1 MRANLH
7 NLGKLQ
13 KLVMNYKLS
22 NRELMLIKLLAA
34 IGLITIFIY
43 GTSYLASEINKSKE
57 YLFIEVSK
65 FNEKKQTLSQIKAQ
79 ETNKKIILS
88 MEDFLIKLTDMSIQY
103 EQNDNEIV
111 IKGLSS
117 LDALQI
123 ITDIETNNADVKSF
137 ILNAEEPPNI
147 IFSINFNGSNLTS
160 YFYSFL
166 TFI

>member
-1 MRANLH
+1 
-7 NLGKLQ
+7 
-13 KLVMNYKLS
+13 MNYKLS

-43 GTSYLASEINKSKE
+43 GTSYLATEINKSKE
-57 YLFIEVSK
+57 YLFIEVNK

-79 ETNKKIILS
+79 ETNKKVILS
-88 MEDFLIKLTDMSIQY
+88 LDDFLIKLTDMSIQY

-147 IFSINFNGSNLTS
+147 ILSINFNG
-160 YFYSFL
+160 
-166 TFI
+166 

>member
-34 IGLITIFIY
+34 IGLISIFIY

-57 YLFIEVSK
+57 YLFIEVNK

-88 MEDFLIKLTDMSIQY
+88 LEDFLIKLTDMSIQY

-147 IFSINFNGSNLTS
+147 ILSINFNG
-160 YFYSFL
+160 
-166 TFI
+166 

>member
-1 MRANLH
+1 MRADLH
-7 NLGKLQ
+7 NLGKLR

-57 YLFIEVSK
+57 YLFIEVNK

-88 MEDFLIKLTDMSIQY
+88 LEDFLIKLTEMGIQY
-103 EQNDNEIV
+103 VQNDNEIV

-123 ITDIETNNADVKSF
+123 ITDIETNNADINSF

-147 IFSINFNGSNLTS
+147 ILSINFNG
-160 YFYSFL
+160 
-166 TFI
+166 

>member
-1 MRANLH
+1 
-7 NLGKLQ
+7 
-13 KLVMNYKLS
+13 MNYKFS
-22 NRELMLIKLLAA
+22 NRELILIKLLAA
-34 IGLITIFIY
+34 IGLISIFIY

-57 YLFIEVSK
+57 YLFIEVNK

-88 MEDFLIKLTDMSIQY
+88 LDDFLIKLTDMSIQY

-147 IFSINFNGSNLTS
+147 ILSINFNG
-160 YFYSFL
+160 
-166 TFI
+166 

>member
-34 IGLITIFIY
+34 IGFITIFIY

-147 IFSINFNGSNLTS
+147 ILSINFNG
-160 YFYSFL
+160 
-166 TFI
+166 

>member
-43 GTSYLASEINKSKE
+43 GTSYLATEINKSKE
-57 YLFIEVSK
+57 YLFIEVNK

-79 ETNKKIILS
+79 ETYKKVILS
-88 MEDFLIKLTDMSIQY
+88 LDDFLIKLTDMSIQY

-137 ILNAEEPPNI
+137 ILNAEEHPNI
-147 IFSINFNGSNLTS
+147 ILSINFNG
-160 YFYSFL
+160 
-166 TFI
+166 

>member
-1 MRANLH
+1 
-7 NLGKLQ
+7 
-13 KLVMNYKLS
+13 MNYKLS

-57 YLFIEVSK
+57 YLFIEVNK

-88 MEDFLIKLTDMSIQY
+88 LEDFLIQLTDMSIQY

-137 ILNAEEPPNI
+137 ILNAEQPPNI
-147 IFSINFNGSNLTS
+147 ILSINFNG
-160 YFYSFL
+160 
-166 TFI
+166 

>member
-1 MRANLH
+1 
-7 NLGKLQ
+7 
-13 KLVMNYKLS
+13 MNYKLS

-34 IGLITIFIY
+34 IGLTTIFIY

-57 YLFIEVSK
+57 YLFIEVNK

-79 ETNKKIILS
+79 EINKKIILS
-88 MEDFLIKLTDMSIQY
+88 LDDFLIKLTDMSIQY

-123 ITDIETNNADVKSF
+123 ITDIETNNADIKSF

-147 IFSINFNGSNLTS
+147 ILSINFNG
-160 YFYSFL
+160 
-166 TFI
+166 

>member
-43 GTSYLASEINKSKE
+43 GTSYLTSEVNKSKE
-57 YLFIEVSK
+57 YLFIEVNK

-88 MEDFLIKLTDMSIQY
+88 LDDFLIKLTDMSIQY
-103 EQNDNEIV
+103 EKNDNEIV

-147 IFSINFNGSNLTS
+147 ILSINFNG
-160 YFYSFL
+160 
-166 TFI
+166 

>member
-43 GTSYLASEINKSKE
+43 STSYLASEINKSKE
-57 YLFIEVSK
+57 YLFLEVNK

-88 MEDFLIKLTDMSIQY
+88 LDDFLIKLTDMSIQY

-147 IFSINFNGSNLTS
+147 ILSINFNG
-160 YFYSFL
+160 
-166 TFI
+166 

>member
-1 MRANLH
+1 
-7 NLGKLQ
+7 
-13 KLVMNYKLS
+13 MNYKLS

-88 MEDFLIKLTDMSIQY
+88 MEDFLTKLTDMSIQY

-137 ILNAEEPPNI
+137 ILNAEKPPNI
-147 IFSINFNGSNLTS
+147 ILSINFNG
-160 YFYSFL
+160 
-166 TFI
+166 

>member
-22 NRELMLIKLLAA
+22 DRELMLIKLLAA

-57 YLFIEVSK
+57 YLFIEVNK

-88 MEDFLIKLTDMSIQY
+88 LDDFLIKLTDMSIQY

-147 IFSINFNGSNLTS
+147 ILSINFNG
-160 YFYSFL
+160 
-166 TFI
+166 

>member
-1 MRANLH
+1 MRANLR

-57 YLFIEVSK
+57 YLFIEVNK

-88 MEDFLIKLTDMSIQY
+88 LDDFLIKLTDMSIQY

-147 IFSINFNGSNLTS
+147 ILSINFNG
-160 YFYSFL
+160 
-166 TFI
+166 

>member
-1 MRANLH
+1 
-7 NLGKLQ
+7 
-13 KLVMNYKLS
+13 
-22 NRELMLIKLLAA
+22 MLIKLLAA
-34 IGLITIFIY
+34 IGLISIFIY

-57 YLFIEVSK
+57 YLFIEVNK

-88 MEDFLIKLTDMSIQY
+88 LEDFLIKLTDMSIQY

-147 IFSINFNGSNLTS
+147 ILSINFNG
-160 YFYSFL
+160 
-166 TFI
+166 

>member
-1 MRANLH
+1 
-7 NLGKLQ
+7 
-13 KLVMNYKLS
+13 MNYKLT

-57 YLFIEVSK
+57 YLFIEVNK

-88 MEDFLIKLTDMSIQY
+88 LDDFLIKLTDMSIQY

-147 IFSINFNGSNLTS
+147 ILSINFNG
-160 YFYSFL
+160 
-166 TFI
+166 

>member
-1 MRANLH
+1 
-7 NLGKLQ
+7 
-13 KLVMNYKLS
+13 MNYKLS
-22 NRELMLIKLLAA
+22 NRELILIKLLAA

-43 GTSYLASEINKSKE
+43 GTSYLTSEVNKSKE
-57 YLFIEVSK
+57 YLFIEVNK

-79 ETNKKIILS
+79 ETNKKVILS
-88 MEDFLIKLTDMSIQY
+88 LDDFLIKLTDMSIQY

-147 IFSINFNGSNLTS
+147 ILSINFNG
-160 YFYSFL
+160 
-166 TFI
+166 

>member
-43 GTSYLASEINKSKE
+43 GTSYLTSEVNKSKE
-57 YLFIEVSK
+57 YLFIEVNK

-88 MEDFLIKLTDMSIQY
+88 LDDFLIKLTDMSIQY

-147 IFSINFNGSNLTS
+147 ILSINFNG
-160 YFYSFL
+160 
-166 TFI
+166 

>member
-1 MRANLH
+1 
-7 NLGKLQ
+7 
-13 KLVMNYKLS
+13 MNYKLS

-57 YLFIEVSK
+57 YLFIEVNK

-88 MEDFLIKLTDMSIQY
+88 LDDFLIKLTDMNIQY

-147 IFSINFNGSNLTS
+147 ILSINFNG
-160 YFYSFL
+160 
-166 TFI
+166 

>member
-1 MRANLH
+1 LRANLH

-34 IGLITIFIY
+34 ISLITIFIY
-43 GTSYLASEINKSKE
+43 GTSYLATEINKSKE
-57 YLFIEVSK
+57 NLFIEVNK

-79 ETNKKIILS
+79 ETNKKVILS
-88 MEDFLIKLTDMSIQY
+88 LDDFLIKLTDMSIQY

-147 IFSINFNGSNLTS
+147 ILSINFNG
-160 YFYSFL
+160 
-166 TFI
+166 

>member
-1 MRANLH
+1 
-7 NLGKLQ
+7 
-13 KLVMNYKLS
+13 
-22 NRELMLIKLLAA
+22 MLIKLLAA

-43 GTSYLASEINKSKE
+43 GTSYLTSEVNKSKE
-57 YLFIEVSK
+57 YLFIEVNK

-88 MEDFLIKLTDMSIQY
+88 LDDFLIKLTDMSIQY

-147 IFSINFNGSNLTS
+147 ILSINFNG
-160 YFYSFL
+160 
-166 TFI
+166 

>member
-34 IGLITIFIY
+34 ISLITIFIY
-43 GTSYLASEINKSKE
+43 GTSYLATEINKSKE
-57 YLFIEVSK
+57 NLFIEVNK

-79 ETNKKIILS
+79 ETNKKVILS
-88 MEDFLIKLTDMSIQY
+88 LDDFLIKLTDMSIQY

-147 IFSINFNGSNLTS
+147 ILSINFNG
-160 YFYSFL
+160 
-166 TFI
+166 

>member
-1 MRANLH
+1 
-7 NLGKLQ
+7 LGKLQ

-22 NRELMLIKLLAA
+22 NRELMLIKFLAA

-43 GTSYLASEINKSKE
+43 GTSYLVSEINKSKE
-57 YLFIEVSK
+57 YLFIEVNK

-88 MEDFLIKLTDMSIQY
+88 LDDFLIKLTDMNIQY

-147 IFSINFNGSNLTS
+147 ILSINFNG
-160 YFYSFL
+160 
-166 TFI
+166 

>member
-1 MRANLH
+1 
-7 NLGKLQ
+7 
-13 KLVMNYKLS
+13 MNYKLS

-57 YLFIEVSK
+57 YLFLEVNK

-88 MEDFLIKLTDMSIQY
+88 LEDFLIKLTDMSIQY

-147 IFSINFNGSNLTS
+147 ILSINFNG
-160 YFYSFL
+160 
-166 TFI
+166 

>member
-1 MRANLH
+1 LRANLH

-13 KLVMNYKLS
+13 KLVMNYKLT

-57 YLFIEVSK
+57 YLFIEVNK

-88 MEDFLIKLTDMSIQY
+88 LEDFLIKLTDMSIQY

-147 IFSINFNGSNLTS
+147 ILSINFNG
-160 YFYSFL
+160 
-166 TFI
+166 

>member
-34 IGLITIFIY
+34 ISLITIFIY
-43 GTSYLASEINKSKE
+43 GTSYLATEINKSKE
-57 YLFIEVSK
+57 NLFIEVNK

-79 ETNKKIILS
+79 ETNKKVILS
-88 MEDFLIKLTDMSIQY
+88 LDDFLIKLTDMSIQY
-103 EQNDNEIV
+103 EQNDNVIV

-147 IFSINFNGSNLTS
+147 ILSINFNG
-160 YFYSFL
+160 
-166 TFI
+166 

>member
-1 MRANLH
+1 
-7 NLGKLQ
+7 
-13 KLVMNYKLS
+13 MNYKLS

-43 GTSYLASEINKSKE
+43 GTSYLASELNKSKE
-57 YLFIEVSK
+57 YLFIEVNK

-123 ITDIETNNADVKSF
+123 ITDIAVSYTH
-137 ILNAEEPPNI
+137 
-147 IFSINFNGSNLTS
+147 LTLPTTA
-160 YFYSFL
+160 YV
-166 TFI
+166 

>member
-34 IGLITIFIY
+34 IGLISIFIY

-57 YLFIEVSK
+57 YLFIEVNK

-147 IFSINFNGSNLTS
+147 ILSINFNG
-160 YFYSFL
+160 
-166 TFI
+166 

>member
-22 NRELMLIKLLAA
+22 NRELMLIRLLAA

-57 YLFIEVSK
+57 YLFIEVNK

-88 MEDFLIKLTDMSIQY
+88 LDDFLIKLTDMSIQY

-123 ITDIETNNADVKSF
+123 ITDIETNNANVKSF

-147 IFSINFNGSNLTS
+147 ILSINFNG
-160 YFYSFL
+160 
-166 TFI
+166 

>member
-1 MRANLH
+1 LRANLH

-43 GTSYLASEINKSKE
+43 GTSYLVSEINKSKE

-147 IFSINFNGSNLTS
+147 ILSINFNG
-160 YFYSFL
+160 
-166 TFI
+166 

>member
-1 MRANLH
+1 
-7 NLGKLQ
+7 
-13 KLVMNYKLS
+13 MNYKLS

-43 GTSYLASEINKSKE
+43 GTSYLATEINKSKE
-57 YLFIEVSK
+57 NLFIEVNK
-65 FNEKKQTLSQIKAQ
+65 FNEKKQKLSQIKDQ
-79 ETNKKIILS
+79 ETNKKVILS
-88 MEDFLIKLTDMSIQY
+88 LDDFLIKLTDMSIQY
-103 EQNDNEIV
+103 EQNDNVIV

-147 IFSINFNGSNLTS
+147 ILSINFNG
-160 YFYSFL
+160 
-166 TFI
+166 

>member
-88 MEDFLIKLTDMSIQY
+88 MEDFIIKLTDMSIQY

-147 IFSINFNGSNLTS
+147 ILSINFNG
-160 YFYSFL
+160 
-166 TFI
+166 

>member
-34 IGLITIFIY
+34 IGFITIFIY

-57 YLFIEVSK
+57 YLFLEVNK

-88 MEDFLIKLTDMSIQY
+88 LDDFLIKLTDMSIQY
-103 EQNDNEIV
+103 EQNDNEII

-137 ILNAEEPPNI
+137 ILNAEQPPNI
-147 IFSINFNGSNLTS
+147 ILSINFNG
-160 YFYSFL
+160 
-166 TFI
+166 

>member
-1 MRANLH
+1 
-7 NLGKLQ
+7 
-13 KLVMNYKLS
+13 MNYKLS

-43 GTSYLASEINKSKE
+43 GTSYLSTEINKSKE

-79 ETNKKIILS
+79 ETNKKVILS
-88 MEDFLIKLTDMSIQY
+88 LDDFLIKLTDMSIQY

-123 ITDIETNNADVKSF
+123 ITDIETNNADINSF
-137 ILNAEEPPNI
+137 VLNAEEPPNI
-147 IFSINFNGSNLTS
+147 ILSINFNG
-160 YFYSFL
+160 
-166 TFI
+166 

>member
-1 MRANLH
+1 
-7 NLGKLQ
+7 
-13 KLVMNYKLS
+13 
-22 NRELMLIKLLAA
+22 MLIKLLAA
-34 IGLITIFIY
+34 IGLISIFIY

-57 YLFIEVSK
+57 YLFIEVNK

-88 MEDFLIKLTDMSIQY
+88 LEDFLIKLTDMSIQY

-137 ILNAEEPPNI
+137 ILNAEKPPNI
-147 IFSINFNGSNLTS
+147 ILSINFNG
-160 YFYSFL
+160 
-166 TFI
+166 

>member
-1 MRANLH
+1 
-7 NLGKLQ
+7 
-13 KLVMNYKLS
+13 
-22 NRELMLIKLLAA
+22 MLIKLLAA
-34 IGLITIFIY
+34 IGLISIFIY

-57 YLFIEVSK
+57 YLFIEVNK

-147 IFSINFNGSNLTS
+147 ILSINFNG
-160 YFYSFL
+160 
-166 TFI
+166 

>member
-1 MRANLH
+1 MRVNLH

-57 YLFIEVSK
+57 YLFNEVNK

-88 MEDFLIKLTDMSIQY
+88 LDDFLIKLTDMSIQY

-147 IFSINFNGSNLTS
+147 ILSINFNG
-160 YFYSFL
+160 
-166 TFI
+166 

>member
-1 MRANLH
+1 
-7 NLGKLQ
+7 
-13 KLVMNYKLS
+13 MNYKLS

-43 GTSYLASEINKSKE
+43 GTSYVASEINKSKE
-57 YLFIEVSK
+57 YLFIEVNK

-88 MEDFLIKLTDMSIQY
+88 LEDFLIKLTDMSIQY
-103 EQNDNEIV
+103 EQNDNQIV

-123 ITDIETNNADVKSF
+123 ITDIETNNADIKSF

-147 IFSINFNGSNLTS
+147 ILIINFNG
-160 YFYSFL
+160 
-166 TFI
+166 

>member
-1 MRANLH
+1 MRADLH

-147 IFSINFNGSNLTS
+147 ILSINFNG
-160 YFYSFL
+160 
-166 TFI
+166 